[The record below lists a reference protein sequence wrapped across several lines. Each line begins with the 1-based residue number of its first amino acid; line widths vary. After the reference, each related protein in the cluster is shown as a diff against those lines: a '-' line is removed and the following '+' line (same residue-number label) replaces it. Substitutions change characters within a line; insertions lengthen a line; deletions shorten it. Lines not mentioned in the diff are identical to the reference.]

1 MNPEH
6 QKKVDELIQII
17 LADLRSTARRLYH
30 SGGINARDYNK
41 DKYILA
47 KILISVAMKEHVN
60 DFYPLA
66 PDLKKIARNLE
77 CF

>member
-30 SGGINARDYNK
+30 SGGINARD
-41 DKYILA
+41 
-47 KILISVAMKEHVN
+47 
-60 DFYPLA
+60 
-66 PDLKKIARNLE
+66 
-77 CF
+77 